1 MGRQKIKETSLF
13 HKNIKKRGIY
23 KVSEGVEVTDFNN
36 SLKKLNPDLV
46 ELNNI
51 MNCSPLPQFV
61 IDRDHRVVLW
71 NKAMED
77 YSQIKS
83 TDIVGTD
90 HHWKVFYDSKRPCMV
105 DLVIN
110 EDLEGLEY
118 WFPHRC
124 KPSQQ
129 VKGAY
134 EAEQYYPHRGP
145 QGTHLHFT
153 VSTIRNHDGE
163 IIGGFESFEDITKR
177 KVAEKELQESEEKF
191 RSLIENL
198 NVGVYR
204 NTSDPGGTFIQVNPA
219 FAQIFGYDSPD
230 EIMQINVMDLYVN
243 KEDRV
248 LFLEDLQREGSITDR
263 KLFLKKK
270 DYSNIWVSVSARAHY
285 HEEGFI
291 DWVDGMVEDTTHR
304 IEAEEAL
311 QKSEKRYRSIV
322 ENINDGFCIHDFK
335 GVIQDCNE
343 NFALMLGFGRE
354 ELIGTNL
361 DEFSST
367 RMLSFKNDV
376 VDELKNKGVVEFDG
390 DVRGKNGIRHYYSIN
405 SSIISQE
412 GEGKVQSFLRDV
424 TKRKEMEKKLLKS
437 ENKAHKRLSEIEAI
451 YNSAPMGLCVL
462 DCDLRY
468 LRINKSMAEMN
479 GFSPQE
485 HIGKSIHEMV
495 PDLSQQGEAIAKE
508 IFQTGKAVSMEMNG
522 TTAAQDGAVRTWI
535 EGWYPIKDSSHQIV
549 GINVAAL
556 EITDIKRA
564 NEALKKSEEKLRL
577 TIEGAGVIMWFW
589 NIENDR
595 VECRGHY
602 KHILGPGP
610 IPDMGYNELLSFV
623 HPDDLEKVETA
634 FQKTLQY
641 GEDFKVETRTIW
653 KDKSVH
659 WFSIMGRVVYDLQGK
674 PQEMIGIALDI
685 TNNKIVQL
693 ELQETLR
700 KLKRSNAE
708 LEQFAYVASHDLQEP
723 LRMITSF
730 LQLLKLR
737 YENQLDSDANEFI
750 HFAID
755 GATRMQ
761 EMINDLLTYSRIDR
775 KRGDFKEVKIED
787 ILQQITFEYKLLIQ
801 EKNAVIHFGE
811 LPVITADY
819 TQMVQLFQN
828 LISNSI
834 KYNDQPCPT
843 IHITAEKQDNDW
855 IFKVADN
862 GIGIDPQQ
870 GDRIFKIFQ
879 RLHSPDEYEGTG
891 IGLAIVKRIVERHGG
906 RIWYD
911 SQPGKGSNFYFNIPG
926 RLNHEI

>member
-1 MGRQKIKETSLF
+1 MGGQNIKETSLF

-46 ELNNI
+46 KLNNI

-61 IDRDHRVVLW
+61 IDLDHRVVLW

-110 EDLEGLEY
+110 EDLEGLKY

-153 VSTIRNHDGE
+153 VSTIRSHDGE

-204 NTSDPGGTFIQVNPA
+204 NTSDPWGTFIQVNPA

-248 LFLEDLQREGSITDR
+248 RFLEGLQREGSITDR
-263 KLFLKKK
+263 KLLLKKK

-304 IEAEEAL
+304 IEVEEAL
-311 QKSEKRYRSIV
+311 QKSEKQYRSIV

-354 ELIGTNL
+354 EVIGTNL

-390 DVRGKNGIRHYYSIN
+390 DVRGKNGIRRYYSIN

-412 GEGKVQSFLRDV
+412 GNGKVQSFLRDV

-485 HIGKSIHEMV
+485 HIGKSIHEIV

-508 IFQTGKAVSMEMNG
+508 IFQTGKAVCMEMNG

-535 EGWYPIKDSSHQIV
+535 EGWYPIKDSSHRIV

-556 EITDIKRA
+556 EITEIKRA
-564 NEALKKSEEKLRL
+564 NEDLKKSEEKLRL

-589 NIENDR
+589 NMENDR

-623 HPDDLEKVETA
+623 HPDDLEKVEAA

-801 EKNAVIHFGE
+801 EKNAVISHGE

-911 SQPGKGSNFYFNIPG
+911 SQPGKGSNFYFNIPW
-926 RLNHEI
+926 RLNHEV

>member
-61 IDRDHRVVLW
+61 IDREHRVVLW

-263 KLFLKKK
+263 KLLLKKK

-343 NFALMLGFGRE
+343 NFALMLGFGRD

-708 LEQFAYVASHDLQEP
+708 LEQFAYVASHDLKEP
-723 LRMITSF
+723 LRMVTSY
-730 LQLLKLR
+730 LQLLEKKDRDNLDERSRGYLR
-737 YENQLDSDANEFI
+737 
-750 HFAID
+750 FAVD
-755 GATRMQ
+755 GAKRM
-761 EMINDLLTYSRIDR
+761 NDLIDDLLAYSRVGTNTMKMAPTDMNEIVDIVLGDLKSVIDEN
-775 KRGDFKEVKIED
+775 GAD
-787 ILQQITFEYKLLIQ
+787 I
-801 EKNAVIHFGE
+801 AHDE
-811 LPVITADY
+811 LPTIMADR
-819 TQMVQLFQN
+819 TQMVQLFLN
-828 LISNSI
+828 LVGNAI
-834 KYNDQPCPT
+834 KFRGLAPPRVRVS
-843 IHITAEKQDNDW
+843 AEVRGTEWVFSVQ
-855 IFKVADN
+855 DN
-862 GIGIDPQQ
+862 GIGIPKDQQ
-870 GDRIFKIFQ
+870 DRLFQMFQ
-879 RLHSPDEYEGTG
+879 RLHTREEYPGTG
-891 IGLAIVKRIVERHGG
+891 IGLAICKKIVERHGG
-906 RIWYD
+906 NIWVESERGEGATFSFSMVRD
-911 SQPGKGSNFYFNIPG
+911 SGM
-926 RLNHEI
+926 

>member
-61 IDRDHRVVLW
+61 IDREHRVVLW

-263 KLFLKKK
+263 KLLLKKK

-623 HPDDLEKVETA
+623 HPDDLEKVETT

>member
-1 MGRQKIKETSLF
+1 
-13 HKNIKKRGIY
+13 
-23 KVSEGVEVTDFNN
+23 
-36 SLKKLNPDLV
+36 
-46 ELNNI
+46 

-61 IDRDHRVVLW
+61 IDREHRVVLW

-248 LFLEDLQREGSITDR
+248 LFLEDLQREGSINDR
-263 KLFLKKK
+263 KLLLKKK

-291 DWVDGMVEDTTHR
+291 DWVDGIVEDTTHR

-343 NFALMLGFGRE
+343 NFALMLGLSRE

-367 RMLSFKNDV
+367 RMLSFKNEV

-390 DVRGKNGIRHYYSIN
+390 DVRGKNGIRRYYSIN

-412 GEGKVQSFLRDV
+412 GGGKVQSFLRDV

-485 HIGKSIHEMV
+485 HIGKSIHEII

-508 IFQTGKAVSMEMNG
+508 IFQTGKAVSMEING
-522 TTAAQDGAVRTWI
+522 TTPAQDGAVRTWI
-535 EGWYPIKDSSHQIV
+535 QGWHPIKDSSRNIV

-556 EITDIKRA
+556 EITEIKKA

-589 NIENDR
+589 NMEKDV
-595 VECRGHY
+595 VEWSGHY
-602 KHILGPGP
+602 KHIFGPEP
-610 IPDMGYNELLSFV
+610 IPEMGYKELLSFV
-623 HPDDLEKVETA
+623 HPDDLEKVETV
-634 FQKTLQY
+634 FQRTLQY

-653 KDKSVH
+653 KDKSIH
-659 WFSIMGRVVYDLQGK
+659 WFSIMGRVVYDPQGK

-685 TNNKIVQL
+685 TKNKIVQL

-700 KLKRSNAE
+700 KLKRSNSE

-843 IHITAEKQDNDW
+843 IHITAEKQENDW

-911 SQPGKGSNFYFNIPG
+911 SQPGKGSNFYFNIPR

>member
-263 KLFLKKK
+263 KLLLKKK

-549 GINVAAL
+549 GINMAAL

-602 KHILGPGP
+602 KHILGPEP
-610 IPDMGYNELLSFV
+610 IPEMGYNELLNFV

>member
-263 KLFLKKK
+263 KLLLKKK

-390 DVRGKNGIRHYYSIN
+390 DVRGKNGI
-405 SSIISQE
+405 
-412 GEGKVQSFLRDV
+412 
-424 TKRKEMEKKLLKS
+424 
-437 ENKAHKRLSEIEAI
+437 
-451 YNSAPMGLCVL
+451 
-462 DCDLRY
+462 
-468 LRINKSMAEMN
+468 
-479 GFSPQE
+479 
-485 HIGKSIHEMV
+485 
-495 PDLSQQGEAIAKE
+495 
-508 IFQTGKAVSMEMNG
+508 
-522 TTAAQDGAVRTWI
+522 
-535 EGWYPIKDSSHQIV
+535 
-549 GINVAAL
+549 
-556 EITDIKRA
+556 
-564 NEALKKSEEKLRL
+564 
-577 TIEGAGVIMWFW
+577 
-589 NIENDR
+589 
-595 VECRGHY
+595 
-602 KHILGPGP
+602 
-610 IPDMGYNELLSFV
+610 
-623 HPDDLEKVETA
+623 
-634 FQKTLQY
+634 
-641 GEDFKVETRTIW
+641 
-653 KDKSVH
+653 
-659 WFSIMGRVVYDLQGK
+659 
-674 PQEMIGIALDI
+674 
-685 TNNKIVQL
+685 
-693 ELQETLR
+693 
-700 KLKRSNAE
+700 
-708 LEQFAYVASHDLQEP
+708 
-723 LRMITSF
+723 
-730 LQLLKLR
+730 
-737 YENQLDSDANEFI
+737 
-750 HFAID
+750 
-755 GATRMQ
+755 
-761 EMINDLLTYSRIDR
+761 
-775 KRGDFKEVKIED
+775 
-787 ILQQITFEYKLLIQ
+787 
-801 EKNAVIHFGE
+801 
-811 LPVITADY
+811 
-819 TQMVQLFQN
+819 
-828 LISNSI
+828 
-834 KYNDQPCPT
+834 
-843 IHITAEKQDNDW
+843 
-855 IFKVADN
+855 
-862 GIGIDPQQ
+862 
-870 GDRIFKIFQ
+870 
-879 RLHSPDEYEGTG
+879 
-891 IGLAIVKRIVERHGG
+891 
-906 RIWYD
+906 
-911 SQPGKGSNFYFNIPG
+911 
-926 RLNHEI
+926 

>member
-1 MGRQKIKETSLF
+1 
-13 HKNIKKRGIY
+13 
-23 KVSEGVEVTDFNN
+23 
-36 SLKKLNPDLV
+36 
-46 ELNNI
+46 
-51 MNCSPLPQFV
+51 
-61 IDRDHRVVLW
+61 
-71 NKAMED
+71 MED

-134 EAEQYYPHRGP
+134 EAEQYYPQRGP

-153 VSTIRNHDGE
+153 VSTIRSHDGE

-219 FAQIFGYDSPD
+219 FAQIFGYNSPD

-263 KLFLKKK
+263 KLLLKKK

-549 GINVAAL
+549 GINMAAL

-602 KHILGPGP
+602 KHILGPEP
-610 IPDMGYNELLSFV
+610 IPEMGYNELLNFV

-737 YENQLDSDANEFI
+737 YENQLDSDAKEFI

>member
-1 MGRQKIKETSLF
+1 
-13 HKNIKKRGIY
+13 
-23 KVSEGVEVTDFNN
+23 
-36 SLKKLNPDLV
+36 
-46 ELNNI
+46 
-51 MNCSPLPQFV
+51 
-61 IDRDHRVVLW
+61 
-71 NKAMED
+71 
-77 YSQIKS
+77 
-83 TDIVGTD
+83 
-90 HHWKVFYDSKRPCMV
+90 
-105 DLVIN
+105 
-110 EDLEGLEY
+110 
-118 WFPHRC
+118 
-124 KPSQQ
+124 
-129 VKGAY
+129 
-134 EAEQYYPHRGP
+134 
-145 QGTHLHFT
+145 
-153 VSTIRNHDGE
+153 
-163 IIGGFESFEDITKR
+163 
-177 KVAEKELQESEEKF
+177 
-191 RSLIENL
+191 
-198 NVGVYR
+198 
-204 NTSDPGGTFIQVNPA
+204 
-219 FAQIFGYDSPD
+219 
-230 EIMQINVMDLYVN
+230 
-243 KEDRV
+243 
-248 LFLEDLQREGSITDR
+248 
-263 KLFLKKK
+263 
-270 DYSNIWVSVSARAHY
+270 
-285 HEEGFI
+285 
-291 DWVDGMVEDTTHR
+291 
-304 IEAEEAL
+304 
-311 QKSEKRYRSIV
+311 
-322 ENINDGFCIHDFK
+322 
-335 GVIQDCNE
+335 
-343 NFALMLGFGRE
+343 
-354 ELIGTNL
+354 
-361 DEFSST
+361 
-367 RMLSFKNDV
+367 
-376 VDELKNKGVVEFDG
+376 
-390 DVRGKNGIRHYYSIN
+390 
-405 SSIISQE
+405 
-412 GEGKVQSFLRDV
+412 
-424 TKRKEMEKKLLKS
+424 
-437 ENKAHKRLSEIEAI
+437 
-451 YNSAPMGLCVL
+451 
-462 DCDLRY
+462 
-468 LRINKSMAEMN
+468 
-479 GFSPQE
+479 
-485 HIGKSIHEMV
+485 MV

-623 HPDDLEKVETA
+623 HPDDLEKVETT